1 MKTTI
6 LTAALAATTL
16 ISSPAFASAAL
27 ADQKHCVACHATEAK
42 MMGPSYK
49 DIAAKYVGQK
59 DAEAKLA
66 EKIVK
71 GGSGVWGGT
80 AAMPPNPG
88 VSADEAKTLA
98 KWALGGGK

>member
-6 LTAALAATTL
+6 ITAALAAATL

-27 ADQKHCVACHATEAK
+27 AGQKNCAGCHSAENK

-49 DIAAKYVGQK
+49 DIAAKYAGQK

-71 GGSGVWGGT
+71 GGSGVWGG
-80 AAMPPNPG
+80 APMPPNPG
-88 VSADEAKTLA
+88 VSADDAKTLA
-98 KWALGGGK
+98 KWALSGGK

>member
-1 MKTTI
+1 MKTTVI
-6 LTAALAATTL
+6 TALLAASTL
-16 ISSPAFASAAL
+16 VSAPAFASAAL
-27 ADQKHCVACHATEAK
+27 AGQKNCTACHSAENK

-49 DIAAKYVGQK
+49 DIAAKYAGQK

-71 GGSGVWGGT
+71 GGGGVWGG
-80 AAMPPNPG
+80 APMPPNAS